1 MKRFKARQTYPLFIL
16 ILSVFLISGCG
27 GGGGGT
33 ENWEGNTSGTGT
45 PGAGTPGAG
54 APSTVIIPGAVC
66 TVAVGAT
73 IPTVTSSD
81 PTSGNQFVTT
91 STSGVAPSKLITA
104 TFSLAM
110 NPATINSA
118 SPGALST
125 FTLIEKATGNTVSGT
140 VAMNATNKIATFTTS
155 AALSIDTEY
164 TATITL
170 AATSA
175 TGVAISC
182 GYAWDFKTAT
192 LAATG
197 AAPVDLLTAA
207 RFGTFGGSAGMT
219 NTGNLTVITGSGGNT
234 ADIGTISV
242 SNGDITG
249 FHERTGDLLL
259 DDRYTDTLGADS
271 GQVTGSIYTCTNS
284 TTGPNSAV
292 NLAPA
297 TANASD
303 CALATQARLDAE
315 AAYIALAAMPSDG
328 PLAGNLANTTI
339 TPGVYTNATS
349 VMIQGGDLTL
359 DAGGDANGVFVF
371 QIGSTLLVGG
381 PGAAAP
387 QSIILAGGAQ
397 AKNIFWQVGTAAT
410 INAAGGGTMEGTII
424 ANSGVVF
431 STVGN
436 VDVLTLNGRAQSLV
450 SSITMV
456 NTVINVPA
464 P

>member
-1 MKRFKARQTYPLFIL
+1 MG
-16 ILSVFLISGCG
+16 VFLITGCG

-33 ENWEGNTSGTGT
+33 ENWEGTPAPGT
-45 PGAGTPGAG
+45 GTPGAG

-73 IPTVTSSD
+73 IPTVTSSN

-125 FTLIEKATGNTVSGT
+125 FTLIEKATGSNVPGT
-140 VAMNATNKIATFTTS
+140 VAMNTANTIATFTTS
-155 AALSIDTEY
+155 AALSADTEY
-164 TATITL
+164 TATITT

-175 TGVAISC
+175 AGTAISC
-182 GYAWDFKTAT
+182 GYAWDFKTAAV
-192 LAATG
+192 AATG
-197 AAPVDLLTAA
+197 AAPVDLLLAA
-207 RFGTFGGSAGMT
+207 TFGTFGGSAGMT
-219 NTGNLTVITGSGGNT
+219 NSGNLTVITGSGGNT
-234 ADIGTISV
+234 ADIGTISTNNV
-242 SNGDITG
+242 DITG

-259 DDRYTDTLGADS
+259 DDRYTDTLGTDS

-315 AAYIALAAMPSDG
+315 AAYIALAALPSDG
-328 PLAGNLANTTI
+328 TLAGNLASTTI
-339 TPGVYTNATS
+339 YPGVWTGGA
-349 VMIQGGDLTL
+349 VLIQGGDLTL
-359 DAGGDANGVFVF
+359 DALGDQNAVFVF
-371 QIGSTLLVGG
+371 QLASTLEVGD
-381 PGAAAP
+381 AAVP
-387 QSIILAGGAQ
+387 RSVILTNGAQ
-397 AKNIFWQVGTAAT
+397 TKNVFWQVGTAAT
-410 INAAGGGTMEGTII
+410 INPSGGGTMEGTII

-431 STVGN
+431 STAGM

-450 SSITMV
+450 SSVTMV